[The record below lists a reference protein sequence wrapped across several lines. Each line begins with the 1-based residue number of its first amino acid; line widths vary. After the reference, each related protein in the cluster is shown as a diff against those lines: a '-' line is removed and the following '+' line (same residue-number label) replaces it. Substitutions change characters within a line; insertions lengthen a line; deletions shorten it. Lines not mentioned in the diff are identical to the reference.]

1 MAQELIS
8 HKVLSL
14 DFWQDTVTYAGSVMP
29 TGTIGCA
36 VLNIPDETITRLDAP
51 CMILN
56 QLLTGIGLK
65 NVDMQLLPKAQEA
78 GRAII
83 HELHDVQPFSH
94 LDRKQFEDYLTPAF
108 SEEAFAELNKTGEL
122 SDEELD
128 NVSGGCGRD
137 YEPSGETPKF
147 HVGDRLAM
155 VHPVIGRSVAVRVT
169 YVSSVKSCMNGVNV
183 FTYNTE
189 GVYHKESFTNVA
201 EYDLGIAE
209 WVK

>member
-1 MAQELIS
+1 MNISKELIEKAKTAKS
-8 HKVLSL
+8 AEELLAMAK
-14 DFWQDTVTYAGSVMP
+14 AE
-29 TGTIGCA
+29 
-36 VLNIPDETITRLDAP
+36 NIE
-51 CMILN
+51 
-56 QLLTGIGLK
+56 LT
-65 NVDMQLLPKAQEA
+65 
-78 GRAII
+78 
-83 HELHDVQPFSH
+83 
-94 LDRKQFEDYLTPAF
+94 
-108 SEEAFAELNKTGEL
+108 EEQAAKAFAELNKTGEL

-183 FTYNTE
+183 FTYSTE
-189 GVYHKESFTNVA
+189 CIANHDTFTNVA

>member
-1 MAQELIS
+1 MKISKELLKKAKTAKTAEELLEMAKAE
-8 HKVLSL
+8 
-14 DFWQDTVTYAGSVMP
+14 
-29 TGTIGCA
+29 
-36 VLNIPDETITRLDAP
+36 NIESSAE
-51 CMILN
+51 
-56 QLLTGIGLK
+56 
-65 NVDMQLLPKAQEA
+65 EA
-78 GRAII
+78 A
-83 HELHDVQPFSH
+83 
-94 LDRKQFEDYLTPAF
+94 K
-108 SEEAFAELNKTGEL
+108 AFAELNKTGEL

-183 FTYNTE
+183 FTYNTVAI
-189 GVYHKESFTNVA
+189 GNKDSYTNVA
-201 EYDLGIAE
+201 EYDLFIAE

>member
-1 MAQELIS
+1 MNVSKELLKKAKTAKSAEELLAMAKAENIELN
-8 HKVLSL
+8 
-14 DFWQDTVTYAGSVMP
+14 A
-29 TGTIGCA
+29 
-36 VLNIPDETITRLDAP
+36 
-51 CMILN
+51 
-56 QLLTGIGLK
+56 
-65 NVDMQLLPKAQEA
+65 
-78 GRAII
+78 
-83 HELHDVQPFSH
+83 
-94 LDRKQFEDYLTPAF
+94 
-108 SEEAFAELNKTGEL
+108 EEAAQAFAKMNKNGEL

-155 VHPVIGRSVAVRVT
+155 VHPVIGRSIAVRVT

-189 GVYHKESFTNVA
+189 AIGNKDSYTNVA

>member
-1 MAQELIS
+1 MNISKELIEKAKTAKS
-8 HKVLSL
+8 AEELLAMAK
-14 DFWQDTVTYAGSVMP
+14 AEN
-29 TGTIGCA
+29 IE
-36 VLNIPDETITRLDAP
+36 LNA
-51 CMILN
+51 
-56 QLLTGIGLK
+56 
-65 NVDMQLLPKAQEA
+65 
-78 GRAII
+78 
-83 HELHDVQPFSH
+83 
-94 LDRKQFEDYLTPAF
+94 
-108 SEEAFAELNKTGEL
+108 EEAAQALAKMNKNGEL

-155 VHPVIGRSVAVRVT
+155 VHPVIGRSIAVRVT

-189 GVYHKESFTNVA
+189 AIGNKDSYTNVA
-201 EYDLGIAE
+201 EYDLFIAE